1 MRYNCFALML
11 CLFALALT
19 GACGTAERATRE
31 PVASPS
37 DELVDIGYESA
48 RRGDLSYSV
57 SSVKPASEE
66 MVYNNM
72 YDYLRGRVAGVEVGP
87 ENTPSSVR
95 IRGVNS
101 INASTAPLVLV
112 DGMESDLG
120 SVNPYD
126 VHSVSVLKDSS
137 ASIYGVRGANGVILI
152 TTKQAREKSQA
163 ETVAR
168 RQARADKKAA
178 RAAAKKK

>member
-1 MRYNCFALML
+1 MRHNFSSLML
-11 CLFALALT
+11 CFFALALT

-31 PVASPS
+31 PLASPS
-37 DELVDIGYESA
+37 DEVVDIGYENA
-48 RRGDLSYSV
+48 RKGDLSYAV
-57 SSVKPASEE
+57 SSVKPGKED
-66 MVYNNM
+66 MVYSNM

-87 ENTPSSVR
+87 DNTPSSVR

-120 SVNPYD
+120 SINPYD
-126 VHSVSVLKDSS
+126 VYSVSVLKDSS

-152 TTKQAREKSQA
+152 TTKQARHQKEA
-163 ETVAR
+163 ESAAR
-168 RQARADKKAA
+168 KKARADKKAA